1 MSAGYVDL
9 HCHYLPA
16 VDDGVRSLDE
26 GLSLLRGLRGIGYA
40 TVAATPHIRSG
51 MFDNAPA
58 ELRERFAAL
67 EAAVLANPDGMPALA
82 LGAEHFCDDHFW
94 ALWSAGDAIPYSG
107 GKALL
112 LELPPERL
120 PVGLADRCFRMRV
133 SGVLP
138 VIAHPERYAPLF
150 DATDAL
156 AQVLGMGVAALLDL
170 MSLEGKYGRK
180 PRRAAER
187 MLEEG
192 AYLAACSDC
201 HRPEDVA
208 IVARAIERLRELVGG
223 DDAEQLLVAGPARIL
238 RGETSV

>member
-1 MSAGYVDL
+1 MSRGFVDL
-9 HCHYLPA
+9 HCHYVPA
-16 VDDGVRSLDE
+16 VDDGVRTLEE
-26 GLSLLRGLRGIGYA
+26 GLALLRELHAIGYA

-58 ELRERFAAL
+58 DLRARFASVQM
-67 EAAVLANPDGMPALA
+67 AAAEQPDGLPALA

-94 ALWSAGDAIPYSG
+94 ELWSARQSIPYSG
-107 GKALL
+107 DKALL

-120 PVGLADRCFRMRV
+120 PIGLPERCFRMRV
-133 SGVLP
+133 QGVLP

-156 AQVLGMGVAALLDL
+156 APLIEMGIPALLDL

-192 AYLAACSDC
+192 AFAAACSDC
-201 HRPEDVA
+201 HRPEDVP
-208 IVARAIERLRELVGG
+208 IVARAIERLRALVG
-223 DDAEQLLVAGPARIL
+223 AEESEHLLGTAPTQIL
-238 RGETSV
+238 RGELQS